1 MSYGIKESEE
11 VLVATKILSVFL
23 IKRLKDGVGVDD
35 LVATIQKIVFDPKFL
50 SAINAGIKDVKLV
63 GKELADLDSDEISQL
78 TGKAYE
84 VVQAILGE
92 LGLALPGEV
101 K

>member
-63 GKELADLDSDEISQL
+63 GKELADLDSEEISQL

>member
-11 VLVATKILSVFL
+11 VLIATKILSVFL

-63 GKELADLDSDEISQL
+63 GKELADLDSEEISQL